1 MYPVPDQVPEAV
13 AARVHAAQPL
23 HTRAAWW
30 LADTWEG
37 LLLYRITKAEP

>member
-1 MYPVPDQVPEAV
+1 M

-23 HTRAAWW
+23 RTRAAWW